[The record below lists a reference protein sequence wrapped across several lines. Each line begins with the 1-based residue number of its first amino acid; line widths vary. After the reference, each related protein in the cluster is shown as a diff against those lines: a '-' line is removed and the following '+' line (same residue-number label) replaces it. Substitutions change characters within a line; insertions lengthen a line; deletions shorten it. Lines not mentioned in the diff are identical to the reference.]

1 MRVKYSKARR
11 KSHKRLFRELKG
23 AYGRRKNLIK
33 PGFETLIRARAYA
46 TRDRKTRKRDFR
58 RLWITRISGACLQR
72 QIRYSEFIHGLTLAG
87 VELNRKSLSELAIH
101 EPAIFDEVVAVAR
114 QALAG

>member
-1 MRVKYSKARR
+1 MRVKYSKSRR

-33 PGFETLIRARAYA
+33 PGFETLVRARAYA
-46 TRDRKTRKRDFR
+46 TRDRKARKRDFR

-72 QIRYSEFIHGLTLAG
+72 QIRYSEFMHGLTLAG
-87 VELNRKSLSELAIH
+87 VALNRKSLSELAIH
-101 EPAIFDEVVAVAR
+101 EPAVFDEVVAIAR
-114 QALAG
+114 QALA

>member
-1 MRVKYSKARR
+1 MRVKYSKSRR

-23 AYGRRKNLIK
+23 AYGRRKNLVK

-46 TRDRKTRKRDFR
+46 TRDRQTRKRDFR

-72 QIRYSEFIHGLTLAG
+72 QIRYSQFMHGLTLAG
-87 VELNRKSLSELAIH
+87 VETQ
-101 EPAIFDEVVAVAR
+101 PQVAERV
-114 QALAG
+114 GDH

>member
-1 MRVKYSKARR
+1 MRIKYSKSRR

-23 AYGRRKNLIK
+23 AYGRRKNLVK

-46 TRDRKTRKRDFR
+46 TRDRLTRKRDFR

-72 QIRYSEFIHGLTLAG
+72 QIRYSEFMHGLTLAN
-87 VELNRKSLSELAIH
+87 VELNRKSLSELAITD
-101 EPAIFDEVVAVAR
+101 PNVFDEIVAVAR
-114 QALAG
+114 KALKA